1 MSYPRCSGS
10 RACRARFFRGRQR
23 LARIP
28 EAGRHGDGI
37 RFRTRSDSRNQ
48 CSRVPRSDCG
58 RKISFGVP
66 CRRIASSAFLRLTDP
81 KSIECTSDQVLSA
94 AVSGRPCFRKLVNS
108 LQAVL
113 NFLPMKK
120 IGRRGPSTRSTGFV
134 RYALA
139 SARHPRVSPTFST
152 DGHLIRDAARRS
164 RWGRILVHEVN
175 NSSP

>member
-1 MSYPRCSGS
+1 VCRFSLGRRAAPVAAGPCESDVDCLHMRRIVKTAGLLFQRGS
-10 RACRARFFRGRQR
+10 IRDAQSKWRVG
-23 LARIP
+23 
-28 EAGRHGDGI
+28 AGPV
-37 RFRTRSDSRNQ
+37 TA
-48 CSRVPRSDCG
+48 
-58 RKISFGVP
+58 VP

-94 AVSGRPCFRKLVNS
+94 AVSGRPCFRKRVNS

-152 DGHLIRDAARRS
+152 DGHLIRDAARKS

-175 NSSP
+175 NSSA